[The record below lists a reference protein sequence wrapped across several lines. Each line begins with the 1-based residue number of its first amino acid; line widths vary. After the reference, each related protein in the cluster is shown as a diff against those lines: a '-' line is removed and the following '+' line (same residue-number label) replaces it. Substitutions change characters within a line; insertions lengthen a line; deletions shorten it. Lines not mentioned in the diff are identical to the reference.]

1 YVRDPAR
8 LVELGKA
15 LFWDMQA
22 GSDGRTACATC
33 HFHAGA
39 DHRSQNQL
47 ANSQSSSGGQVSVN
61 RLLTSQ
67 DFPFHAL
74 SNPDDNRSA
83 VLRDSS
89 AVTGSAGVFRRL
101 FQDVTAGPSESGA
114 DSSDAVFSRNGGN

>member
-1 YVRDPAR
+1 MRLSGIAILAIGTSAALAQNPGSLKDVPVPRPAGLNKYVRDPAR

-83 VLRDSS
+83 VL
-89 AVTGSAGVFRRL
+89 
-101 FQDVTAGPSESGA
+101 
-114 DSSDAVFSRNGGN
+114 